1 MYILDNHLYILEIIE
16 YAWIYSEYKKF
27 LKKYKV
33 KRIQRHIP
41 AWIYFKKQSSEY
53 GRALN
58 KP

>member
-41 AWIYFKKQSSEY
+41 AWIYFKK
-53 GRALN
+53 
-58 KP
+58 